1 MLYKFQENK
10 ILFSNFSCPFDSIKI
25 YDKIQKNK
33 ISDSQTYSDLIK
45 IFCGPKSNVTIY
57 STTSELMIK
66 FETSDSQANGEYHDD
81 DRKNYIRRG
90 FKASFMF
97 SKDFVDLSFVTGIHV
112 KGTS

>member
-1 MLYKFQENK
+1 M
-10 ILFSNFSCPFDSIKI
+10 IISNYSCPFDVIKI

-45 IFCGPKSNVTIY
+45 IICVSKSNIRVY
-57 STTSELMIK
+57 STTSVLMIK
-66 FETSDSQANGEYHDD
+66 FETSDSQTNGEYDED

-90 FKASFMF
+90 FKASFTF
-97 SKDFVDLSFVTGIHV
+97 NKDYVDLSFVTGIHV

>member
-1 MLYKFQENK
+1 
-10 ILFSNFSCPFDSIKI
+10 
-25 YDKIQKNK
+25 
-33 ISDSQTYSDLIK
+33 
-45 IFCGPKSNVTIY
+45 
-57 STTSELMIK
+57 MIK